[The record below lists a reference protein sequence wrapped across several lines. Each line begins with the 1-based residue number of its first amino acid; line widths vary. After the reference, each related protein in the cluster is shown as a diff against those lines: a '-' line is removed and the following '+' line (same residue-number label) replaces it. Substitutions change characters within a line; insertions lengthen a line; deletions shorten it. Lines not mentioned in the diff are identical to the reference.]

1 MKSLVAGIIPMIIV
15 LVLALLMFGK
25 DIFLSTNGELIRIL
39 IFAYVLL
46 IYIKFIE
53 NSDSIARDK
62 KKNIN
67 LENENL
73 ELKKYINT
81 LEKQINEKEE
91 SR

>member
-39 IFAYVLL
+39 TFAYVLL
-46 IYIKFIE
+46 IYIK
-53 NSDSIARDK
+53 
-62 KKNIN
+62 

-73 ELKKYINT
+73 ELKKYIST
-81 LEKQINEKEE
+81 LEKQINKKDEVKN
-91 SR
+91 

>member
-25 DIFLSTNGELIRIL
+25 DIFLSINGELIRIL

-62 KKNIN
+62 KKNTK

>member
-46 IYIKFIE
+46 IYIK
-53 NSDSIARDK
+53 
-62 KKNIN
+62 